1 MKINF
6 RYTTDYDNTE
16 TLESL
21 EMELNIKDKG
31 YWEIR
36 GFFDTFLEALDIANP
51 EETRLNLDDI
61 SEVQNAF
68 VKARYPDE

>member
-51 EETRLNLDDI
+51 EKTCLRLEDVP
-61 SEVQNAF
+61 EVQDAF
-68 VKARYPDE
+68 VKARYPD